1 MLIMNYLKINY
12 MKRMSK
18 ALLLG
23 AALVLIPV
31 LSRAQ
36 YRDGAVVPA
45 DSTVV
50 LTLDDGEYEAKGEL
64 AEDVTAVL
72 LASDNALEV

>member
-1 MLIMNYLKINY
+1 MNYLKINY
-12 MKRMSK
+12 MRRMSK
-18 ALLLG
+18 VLLLV
-23 AALVLIPV
+23 AVSVLFPA

-36 YRDGAVVPA
+36 YRSGAAPA

-64 AEDVTAVL
+64 AEDVTAIL